1 MSDIFLA
8 NIERFLGI
16 ARRGGAEELRLM
28 SGRTPMI
35 VAGGAG
41 RFVDGP
47 ELSATMIRDLHQACL
62 ALAESEIDEPGATFA
77 YRMASA
83 RLGTVRCAY
92 TLRGKARSL
101 SLFPEEGA
109 PETIDSKDNRRPPVL
124 RAEAKL
130 ERKARD

>member
-1 MSDIFLA
+1 MTEFGLA
-8 NIERFLGI
+8 NIEYFLQI

-28 SGRTPMI
+28 SGRAPMI
-35 VAGGAG
+35 IVGGAG

-77 YRMASA
+77 YRMASH

-101 SLFPEEGA
+101 SLFPEDGA
-109 PETIDSKDNRRPPVL
+109 PETIESKDNRRPPVL
-124 RAEAKL
+124 RAEAKV
-130 ERKARD
+130 EWKGRD